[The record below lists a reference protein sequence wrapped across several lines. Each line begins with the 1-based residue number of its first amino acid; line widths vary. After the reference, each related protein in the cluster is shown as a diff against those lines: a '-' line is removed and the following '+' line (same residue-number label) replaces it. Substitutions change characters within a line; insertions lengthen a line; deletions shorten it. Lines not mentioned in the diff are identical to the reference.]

1 MAGVNKSHC
10 CELSVCLFGEGAS
23 FIGRQ
28 RYKKISFDVGYLN
41 VIFGIEIFPDGPI
54 TRLNKSIPWYY
65 TVYNHLGTYFRRKH
79 QIKVEKANLGTRLFV
94 RFGF

>member
-1 MAGVNKSHC
+1 MTGVNKSHR

-28 RYKKISFDVGYLN
+28 SYKKISFDVGYLN

-54 TRLNKSIPWYY
+54 TRWSNYKAKQIYSMVLYSLQSFRNVLSPKKS
-65 TVYNHLGTYFRRKH
+65 N
-79 QIKVEKANLGTRLFV
+79 
-94 RFGF
+94 